1 MSHWSDAALTD
12 IALGGDKPRDG
23 GQPTPI
29 EALREL
35 IQRGRADA
43 LKHLTGGPGLQ
54 LRCAFCGER
63 YPAGTPDCKHE
74 LLTAHI
80 RVCVKHPIGLENREL
95 RDTLRDVMTKG
106 HAIIASQRLTDRIT
120 KAISP

>member
-63 YPAGTPDCKHE
+63 YPEGTPDHKHAGLE
-74 LLTAHI
+74 AHI
-80 RVCVKHPIGLENREL
+80 RVCAIHPLGIENRKLRADLKRALEVIDGEL
-95 RDTLRDVMTKG
+95 
-106 HAIIASQRLTDRIT
+106 
-120 KAISP
+120 SP